1 MNRRTF
7 IKAVGA
13 ALAAVFGPRFAAEAR
28 AEAVQE
34 VARIDDEFTR
44 ASDAL
49 ASQWTAPG
57 PFQKSAYWES
67 SVMTDLDG
75 VALYSVGTGYGYTKS
90 PDVTFSG
97 DGGSVPGAEAL
108 IVRGNLRP
116 VEFAFESCK
125 TGIGNFVFDAESQ
138 KLQHGAH
145 WITLSD
151 GEWHFTYTDQF
162 GNVHES

>member
-13 ALAAVFGPRFAAEAR
+13 ALAAVFGPRVAAEAR
-28 AEAVQE
+28 AEAVPE
-34 VARIDDEFTR
+34 AARIYDDFTR
-44 ASDAL
+44 ASDVL
-49 ASQWTAPG
+49 ASEWTAPDQVAARIG
-57 PFQKSAYWES
+57 LYGGGDL
-67 SVMTDLDG
+67 TDCPYD
-75 VALYSVGTGYGYTKS
+75 T
-90 PDVTFSG
+90 
-97 DGGSVPGAEAL
+97 
-108 IVRGNLRP
+108 IVVRVNLRP
-116 VEFAFESCK
+116 VEFTAESCK
-125 TGIGNFVFDAESQ
+125 TAIGGIVFDAESQ